1 MSDHLLRDMADPHYL
16 ARERIDK
23 EMRIKSQVLKLRQR
37 LEAGKYLP
45 MRLLAH
51 FGEIEWKKSGEL
63 TGLVCPKCGEDCYE
77 VGHLWIKNEES
88 LYPSQ
93 GTLWIFCSECFYVFS
108 KNSSINYN
116 E

>member
-1 MSDHLLRDMADPHYL
+1 MSDHLLKDMADPQYRL
-16 ARERIDK
+16 WQEPKKNSIPRPTDK
-23 EMRIKSQVLKLRQR
+23 F
-37 LEAGKYLP
+37 LP
-45 MRLLAH
+45 ERLLPY
-51 FGEIEWKKSGEL
+51 FGDIVWKKSGEL